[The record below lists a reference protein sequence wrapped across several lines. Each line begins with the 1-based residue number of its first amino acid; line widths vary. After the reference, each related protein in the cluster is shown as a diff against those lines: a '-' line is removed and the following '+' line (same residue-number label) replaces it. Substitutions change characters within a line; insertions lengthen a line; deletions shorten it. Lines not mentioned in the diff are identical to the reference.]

1 VIDAVG
7 NPQSILLLGGTSE
20 IGLAVVEAFATDRPL
35 RVVLAARPSERLDA
49 ARARLETRGC
59 AVELLPFD
67 AEALDTHAD
76 VVRKAFTG
84 GDIDVAI
91 VAFGLLGDNEQAWTD
106 ASYAVRLAQVN
117 YTAAVSVGVALAE
130 RMREQGHGSIVAFS
144 SVAAERARRSNF
156 VYGSTK
162 AGLDAFYSGL
172 TEALRPHGVTVTVV
186 RPGFVHTRMT
196 EGMAP
201 APLSTTP
208 EAVAAITVDAVR
220 RRRELVW
227 APAQVRLLMSV
238 LRHLPRAVFR
248 RLPG

>member
-1 VIDAVG
+1 MIDAVG

-20 IGLAVVEAFATDRPL
+20 IGLAVVEAFASDRPM
-35 RVVLAARPSERLDA
+35 RVVLAARPSDRLDA
-49 ARARLETRGC
+49 ARARLEARGC
-59 AVELLPFD
+59 AVETLPFD
-67 AEALDTHAD
+67 AEALDTHTD
-76 VVRKAFTG
+76 VVHKAFAG
-84 GDIDVAI
+84 GDIDVAL

-106 ASYAVRLAQVN
+106 VSYAARMAQVN
-117 YTAAVSVGVALAE
+117 YTAAVTVGVALAE
-130 RMREQGHGSIVAFS
+130 RMREQGHGAIVAFS
-144 SVAAERARRSNF
+144 SVAGERARRSNF

-196 EGMAP
+196 EGMRP

-220 RRRELVW
+220 KRRELVW
-227 APAQVRLLMSV
+227 APAQVRFLMSV

-248 RLPG
+248 RLPA